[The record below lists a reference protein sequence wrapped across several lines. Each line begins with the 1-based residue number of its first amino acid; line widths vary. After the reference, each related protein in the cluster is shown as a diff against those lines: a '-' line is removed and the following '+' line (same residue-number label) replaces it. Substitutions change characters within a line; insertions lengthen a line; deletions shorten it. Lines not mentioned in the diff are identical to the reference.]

1 MSRSAR
7 HHWPGPAG
15 EIGVEEFVIV
25 AAADTDLPTDPPRV
39 RLADLADHDWVHFT
53 AQSGL
58 AGILDAACEAAG
70 FSRGCRCGPSRAR
83 PR

>member
-1 MSRSAR
+1 
-7 HHWPGPAG
+7 
-15 EIGVEEFVIV
+15 VIV

-53 AQSGL
+53 AQSGH

-70 FSRGCRCGPSRAR
+70 FR
-83 PR
+83 PRVSVWTEQSTSALNLVMPPHILDRIGH